1 MPLDAQD
8 YYQTAGQSLPQ
19 SHARRARINSGD
31 IHMARRKIRNFIAL
45 AGFSA
50 TAAYATPPS
59 TPFTPTTDN
68 GRNTA
73 IGSGTLNS
81 LGTPDLGVKPWIAA
95 ANTAAG
101 VNSLNANTSG
111 SSNTGI
117 GADSLNLNTTGDNNT
132 AVGQAALLSNVSGN
146 NSNAVGSAALD
157 SNISGNNNNAMGF
170 AALFSNTTGNSN
182 TASGSYALFSNSTAS
197 SNSAQGYEAM
207 YSNTTGANNTAVGYQ
222 ALYAST
228 TANYSSAIGYQALN
242 SSHSGLGNIGVG
254 PFAGKNIIQG
264 ELNIDIGS
272 WGSADES
279 NTVRIGISP
288 YHAHTYIAGIYNTT
302 GLNGLPVIVTSTGQ
316 LGVAPVSSERF
327 KTGIATMG
335 TATENLSQLRPVTF
349 KLRSDAQGT
358 VHYGLIAEEVAKVYP
373 ELVVRDE
380 NGRIDGVHYDELAP
394 MLLNEVQKEQA
405 TVATLIAEHEADA
418 VKIASLERRL
428 TDIQAAL
435 GKLQPTDQLV
445 AQQ

>member
-1 MPLDAQD
+1 
-8 YYQTAGQSLPQ
+8 
-19 SHARRARINSGD
+19 
-31 IHMARRKIRNFIAL
+31 MARHDVRNFMAL
-45 AGFSA
+45 AGFCA

-59 TPFTPTTDN
+59 TPFTPTTDSDS

-81 LGTPDLGVKPWIAA
+81 LGTPDLGVNPWIAA

-111 SSNTGI
+111 SSNTAMGSE
-117 GADSLNLNTTGDNNT
+117 SLNLNTTGDNNT
-132 AVGQAALLSNVSGN
+132 AVGQAALLSNTSGN
-146 NSNAVGSAALD
+146 NSSAVGNAALD
-157 SNISGNNNNAMGF
+157 SNLSGANNNALGY
-170 AALFSNTTGNSN
+170 AALFSNTTGNDN

-197 SNSAQGYEAM
+197 SNSAQGYDAM
-207 YSNTTGANNTAVGYQ
+207 FSNTTGANNAAVGYQ

-228 TANYSSAIGYQALN
+228 TANYNAAIGYQALN
-242 SSHSGLGNIGVG
+242 NSQSGLGNIGVG
-254 PFAGKNIIQG
+254 PFAGKNILQG

-279 NTVRIGISP
+279 NTIRIGISP
-288 YHAHTYIAGIYNTT
+288 YHERTYIAGIYNTT
-302 GLNGLPVIVTSTGQ
+302 GLSGLPVIVTSSGQ

-335 TATENLSQLRPVTF
+335 SETENLSQLRPVTF

-373 ELVVRDE
+373 ELVIRDG

-394 MLLNEVQKEQA
+394 MLLNEMRKEHA
-405 TVATLIAEHEADA
+405 TVATLVAEHSADA
-418 VKIASLERRL
+418 AKIASLEQKL
-428 TDIQAAL
+428 ADFQVAL
-435 GKLQPTDQLV
+435 DKLQRTDQRV
-445 AQQ
+445 AQR